1 MWLVECYYYFKD
13 PVASSPATQR
23 HIPDNIH
30 FQSPS
35 REPKIPPM
43 LAIHYEELWSFSI
56 HPTYYTIYV
65 DLNYVTVVKENVFLF
80 RSYKEMLRVKAS
92 TVFRTFA
99 GHEIC
104 SVASLQFCRKCLV
117 FIVALRLEDHSVND
131 TSLRNK

>member
-56 HPTYYTIYV
+56 DPTYYTI
-65 DLNYVTVVKENVFLF
+65 LC
-80 RSYKEMLRVKAS
+80 
-92 TVFRTFA
+92 
-99 GHEIC
+99 G
-104 SVASLQFCRKCLV
+104 
-117 FIVALRLEDHSVND
+117 LE
-131 TSLRNK
+131 LRNSSKRERFPLQILQGNVEGKSEYGISNVRRS